1 MIYARIEKNR
11 KQCLASHV
19 FAASQVSADAGA
31 KIGLRY
37 TAAIA
42 GLLHDLG
49 KGKNEFQD
57 YLLEEDEARKRSMRG
72 KINHSAAGARYV
84 WEWAQ
89 RSGANRIDKLLSQV
103 IALAIISHHGGMPD
117 CISPD
122 GKKDFVNRLY
132 PEKDISF
139 DESTRCFFKEVLKEK
154 ELLEWLSCAEI
165 EIQNM
170 YDRIA
175 TACNDLPS
183 TSMTFFAGLMAR
195 FILSCVLDGDRYD
208 SYRFVTDSNY
218 NANKLVDE
226 YKSKPP
232 WSMLCQKLDKQI
244 KGFYQERE
252 INKIKAEISESCL
265 RA

>member
-89 RSGANRIDKLLSQV
+89 RSGANRIDK
-103 IALAIISHHGGMPD
+103 
-117 CISPD
+117 
-122 GKKDFVNRLY
+122 Y
-132 PEKDISF
+132 
-139 DESTRCFFKEVLKEK
+139 
-154 ELLEWLSCAEI
+154 
-165 EIQNM
+165 
-170 YDRIA
+170 
-175 TACNDLPS
+175 
-183 TSMTFFAGLMAR
+183 
-195 FILSCVLDGDRYD
+195 
-208 SYRFVTDSNY
+208 
-218 NANKLVDE
+218 
-226 YKSKPP
+226 
-232 WSMLCQKLDKQI
+232 
-244 KGFYQERE
+244 
-252 INKIKAEISESCL
+252 
-265 RA
+265 